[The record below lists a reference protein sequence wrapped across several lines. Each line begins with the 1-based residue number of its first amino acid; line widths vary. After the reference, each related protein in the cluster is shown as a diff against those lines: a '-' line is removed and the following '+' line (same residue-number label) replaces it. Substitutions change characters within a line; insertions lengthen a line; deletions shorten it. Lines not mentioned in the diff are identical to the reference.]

1 MLCTDVP
8 VDVEHAN
15 EGVLLNTGDQS
26 LIDVLHN
33 PVEELGV
40 DMFGQG
46 VSSVGGL
53 KAGKGLDVRLC
64 GRLQL
69 PVAQPLGH
77 ILVSHAHQLTER
89 CQVAIVGLKQKEDI
103 FSITVHV
110 RNTIYG
116 QQFS

>member
-1 MLCTDVP
+1 MILNFWIFFVNESSQFVLCCTDVP
-8 VDVEHAN
+8 VDIEHAD

-53 KAGKGLDVRLC
+53 NAGKGLDVRL
-64 GRLQL
+64 
-69 PVAQPLGH
+69 
-77 ILVSHAHQLTER
+77 
-89 CQVAIVGLKQKEDI
+89 
-103 FSITVHV
+103 
-110 RNTIYG
+110 
-116 QQFS
+116 